1 MKKIKRIIAVAAL
14 IFAVVAGGY
23 LIHTAKQTSK
33 TEGGGR
39 CETNENFIRLLMRA

>member
-33 TEGGGR
+33 TEGADA
-39 CETNENFIRLLMRA
+39 EQTEILYDS

>member
-23 LIHTAKQTSK
+23 FVYTAKQTEGADAK
-33 TEGGGR
+33 RTE
-39 CETNENFIRLLMRA
+39 IL

>member
-23 LIHTAKQTSK
+23 LIHAAKQTGK
-33 TEGGGR
+33 TEGADAKR
-39 CETNENFIRLLMRA
+39 TEILYDS

>member
-23 LIHTAKQTSK
+23 LIHTAKQKSK
-33 TEGGGR
+33 TEGADAKR
-39 CETNENFIRLLMRA
+39 TEILYDS

>member
-23 LIHTAKQTSK
+23 LVYTAKQTEGVYAK
-33 TEGGGR
+33 RTEILYD
-39 CETNENFIRLLMRA
+39 C

>member
-23 LIHTAKQTSK
+23 LVYTAKK
-33 TEGGGR
+33 TEGADAKKT
-39 CETNENFIRLLMRA
+39 EILYDS

>member
-14 IFAVVAGGY
+14 IFAVVAGSY

-33 TEGGGR
+33 TEGVDAKR
-39 CETNENFIRLLMRA
+39 TKILYDC

>member
-33 TEGGGR
+33 TEGVYAKR
-39 CETNENFIRLLMRA
+39 TEILYDC

>member
-1 MKKIKRIIAVAAL
+1 MNKIKRMIAVAAL

-33 TEGGGR
+33 TEGADAKR
-39 CETNENFIRLLMRA
+39 TESLYDC

>member
-1 MKKIKRIIAVAAL
+1 MKKLKRIIAVAAL

-33 TEGGGR
+33 TEGADAKR
-39 CETNENFIRLLMRA
+39 TEILYDC